1 MSSRKYEYSDDE
13 TTTRLIPPG
22 EFNQIAP
29 DEYETVHLKALIGG
43 NRIYQYTFT
52 EFSDTISLYL
62 IDPYT
67 DGISE
72 ESIGKVYC
80 YGRLNEIY
88 VTKFDFI
95 TGETVYNSD
104 GSKQGSLAGAGTSY
118 NFVFIENEGH

>member
-13 TTTRLIPPG
+13 TTTRLIPEPG
-22 EFNQIAP
+22 EFNLIAP
-29 DEYETVHLKALIGG
+29 DEDETVHLNALITVHLNALIGG

-104 GSKQGSLAGAGTSY
+104 GSK
-118 NFVFIENEGH
+118 